1 MRIAVVEYDKCKPK
15 KCSYECKTFCPGV
28 RMGEETVVISDD
40 NKKPIISE
48 TLCSGCGICIH
59 KCPFGAIH
67 IINLPEEL
75 EEPVHQFGPNSFR
88 LYRLPIPK
96 ENSVLGIIGP
106 NGVGK
111 TTAIKILSG
120 EIVPNLGNYD
130 EFSSLLGTFSQHTIS
145 QEERARQYDII
156 ARYFRGSELQPYF
169 EKLQEGELK
178 VVSKPQY
185 VDKIPKVV
193 SGTVEEVINKVD
205 ERNMADGL
213 FDEFGMEEVRER
225 TLEDLSGGELQRL
238 AIMAAIVR
246 DADVYYFDE
255 PSSYLDIYQRLN
267 VARVIRRLSKDKTVI
282 VIEHDL
288 AVLDYLSDHVHL
300 IYGRPAVY
308 GIVSSPMGV
317 RVGINTYLQGF
328 LKDENVRFRNEEIK
342 FTYKSPKEWSSEDVL
357 FAYPELTKDFPTF
370 SLSVSP
376 GEVYKGE
383 VVSIVGPNATGKSTF
398 IKMIAGVEELT
409 SGDLSRELEVSYKP
423 QYIKRDFDGTVRE
436 LLFAV
441 AKSTLYESWYKT
453 EILSPLQLT
462 MLLDNRVDEL
472 SGGELQRTAIAACLS
487 KKADLYLLD
496 EPSAYLD
503 VEQRLAMAKT
513 IRRRME
519 NEESTAIVVEH
530 DLVTT
535 DYISDRTIVF
545 SGTPSVDGS
554 ASSPV
559 MMRKGMNDFLSRIDI
574 TFRRDSENGR
584 PRANKRDSQLDRK
597 QKDMGEYYYSQ
608 FK

>member
-15 KCSYECKTFCPGV
+15 KCSNQCQRFCPGV
-28 RMGEETVVISDD
+28 RMGEETVIMSEE

-48 TLCSGCGICIH
+48 TLCSGCGICVH
-59 KCPFGAIH
+59 KCPFKAIH

-75 EEPVHQFGPNSFR
+75 DLPVHQFGPNSFR

-96 ENSVLGIIGP
+96 EKTVLGIIGP

-120 EIVPNLGNYD
+120 EIIPNLGDVD
-130 EFSSLLGTFSQHTIS
+130 EFSVLLGAPSRQSIS
-145 QEERARQYDII
+145 AAERSERYGEI

-169 EKLQEGELK
+169 ERLQDGNLR

-193 SGTVEEVINKVD
+193 KGTVEDIITKVD
-205 ERNMADGL
+205 DRGVGEDL
-213 FDEFGMEEVRER
+213 FRKFGMNEVRDRE
-225 TLEDLSGGELQRL
+225 LDGLSGGELQRL
-238 AIMAAIVR
+238 AIMAALVR

-267 VARVIRRLSKDKTVI
+267 VASAIRELSQEKTVI

-300 IYGRPAVY
+300 LYGKPAVY

-317 RVGINTYLQGF
+317 RVGINTYLQGY
-328 LKDENVRFRNEEIK
+328 LKDENVRFRQEEIK
-342 FTYKSPKEWSSEDVL
+342 FTLRTPKAWSSDDML
-357 FAYPELTKDFPTF
+357 FSYPELGKTFPSF
-370 SLSVSP
+370 SLDVR
-376 GEVYKGE
+376 GGDVYKGE

-398 IKMIAGVEELT
+398 VKMIAGVEEPT
-409 SGDLSRELEVSYKP
+409 TGTVENTIEISYKP
-423 QYIKRDFDGTVRE
+423 QYIRHDYEGTVRE

-441 AKSTLYESWYKT
+441 AKRDLYESWYKT
-453 EILSPLQLT
+453 EILNPLQLEP
-462 MLLDNRVDEL
+462 LLDNTVSEL

-487 KKADLYLLD
+487 KKAELYLLD

-503 VEQRLAMAKT
+503 VEQRLAMAKM

-519 NEESTAIVVEH
+519 KGDTTAIIVEH

-535 DYISDRTIVF
+535 DYVSDRAIVF
-545 SGTPSVDGS
+545 SGEPSVRGFAS
-554 ASSPV
+554 AP
-559 MMRKGMNDFLSRIDI
+559 MELRDGMNTFLSKINI

-584 PRANKRDSQLDRK
+584 PRANKLDSQLDRK
-597 QKDMGEYYYSQ
+597 QKSSGEYYYADVE
-608 FK
+608 